1 MTHKNAQIALDSIES
16 LMLYASADVEGAIES
31 ASEGFDPKIYFAA
44 LQRLDVATRAAV
56 QATTV
61 LNNIIALQTAM
72 VQSAS
77 ADRPAS

>member
-1 MTHKNAQIALDSIES
+1 MTHKNAQQHLDKIEALLE
-16 LMLYASADVEGAIES
+16 YASADVEQAVNETTES
-31 ASEGFDPKIYFAA
+31 GDPKGYFAA

-72 VQSAS
+72 APK
-77 ADRPAS
+77 PA